1 MKYSYAFEKLY
12 MMTLDTNLRTETK
25 YKRVA
30 HYLSRIMMAEH
41 RPELDSIAW
50 DDDLT
55 LDEIKDL
62 ALQHLVE
69 ITDVEWKMIQ
79 GAMRGYASRSAGT
92 DKWRAMRMEW
102 VRALDTLR
110 AFS

>member
-1 MKYSYAFEKLY
+1 MKYSYAFERLY
-12 MMTLDTNLRTETK
+12 MMSLGTNLRMATK

-30 HYLSRIMMAEH
+30 HYLGRIAMADL
-41 RPELDSIAW
+41 RPELDSLAW
-50 DDDLT
+50 DEDST
-55 LDEIKDL
+55 LEEIKDL

-79 GAMRGYASRSAGT
+79 GAMKGYASRSAGS

-102 VRALDTLR
+102 VYALDTIR

>member
-1 MKYSYAFEKLY
+1 
-12 MMTLDTNLRTETK
+12 MMALDTNLRTLTK

-30 HYLSRIMMAEH
+30 HYLGRIAMADL
-41 RPELDSIAW
+41 RPDLDSLAIVH
-50 DDDLT
+50 DDLT

-92 DKWRAMRMEW
+92 DKWRAMRVDW

>member
-12 MMTLDTNLRTETK
+12 MMSLGTDLRTGTK

-30 HYLSRIMMAEH
+30 HYLSRIVMAEQ
-41 RPELDSIAW
+41 RPDLNSLAW

-55 LDEIKDL
+55 LDEIKNL
-62 ALQHLVE
+62 VLQHLVE

-79 GAMRGYASRSAGT
+79 GAMMGYASRSSGS

-102 VRALDTLR
+102 VCALDTIR